1 MKDTQSFYYLLFFFL
16 YLYFNPKIIVF
27 LTILTNKIDGILK
40 YNKIDL
46 IEKTDESLK
55 EENEEKESKYEDKYL
70 KEIRELNKEF
80 KFSEEEEDLRVEQ
93 AESYFNQTIEEYKKK
108 IIKIKNEILAL
119 EVKKEYFINLS
130 EDLSEEEE
138 YCITKDSDSNSKY
151 EYDEYYDYETKDE
164 IIENINGKI
173 ILAEKEKQILTEI
186 IEKIESTE
194 GQVELIK
201 KSDEIALDFIIN
213 KHLERLQN
221 CYVFENTP
229 HGNVLMIYDH
239 SRTTFKY
246 YSDNSIPYRYL
257 EPVARKY
264 VKQFDCRPIF
274 VDMEYELK
282 LAEEKWERERLE
294 KEEKENNS
302 VQIDNKEQKKEKKS
316 VFAKFKSYNKD
327 AISGKVNMGAPPKN
341 SIPNNKLTK
350 EQENEKILLKEKAN
364 RYTYEGKFVNFSF
377 LKKIDRKVT
386 DKKYGLTF
394 ADFKKLNKN

>member
-1 MKDTQSFYYLLFFFL
+1 MKDTQSFYYLLFFFV
-16 YLYFNPKIIVF
+16 YFYFNPKIVLFILF
-27 LTILTNKIDGILK
+27 LINKIDSVILK
-40 YNKIDL
+40 YNKLDL
-46 IEKTDESLK
+46 IEKKEETLK
-55 EENEEKESKYEDKYL
+55 EEEQEEEEEKEQKYEDKYL
-70 KEIRELNKEF
+70 KEIRDLSKEF
-80 KFSEEEEDLRVEQ
+80 KFSDDEEDLRVEK
-93 AESYFNQTIEEYKKK
+93 AESYFNEIIEEYKNK
-108 IIKIKNEILAL
+108 IIKVNKEILDL

-130 EDLSEEEE
+130 EDLLEVSE
-138 YCITKDSDSNSKY
+138 
-151 EYDEYYDYETKDE
+151 DEYETKDE
-164 IIENINGKI
+164 IIENINEKI
-173 ILAEKEKQILTEI
+173 ILAEKEKQNLTEI
-186 IEKIESTE
+186 IEKIESKE
-194 GQVELIK
+194 GQIELIK
-201 KSDEIALDFIIN
+201 KSDEIALSFIIN

-221 CYVFENTP
+221 CYIIENTP

-264 VKQFDCRPIF
+264 VKQFDCRPVF
-274 VDMEYELK
+274 VDMDFELK

-294 KEEKENNS
+294 KEEKENNT

-364 RYTYEGKFVNFSF
+364 RYTYEGKFANFSF